1 MKVYL
6 IQHAKAASQEQDPSR
21 ALTEEGRRDMA
32 KVIDFVRR
40 LQLSVDCIQH
50 SGKKRAEQTAEL
62 LAGVVR
68 ASATTAR
75 EGLGPNDDVAAIESE
90 LNSAEQDTMIV
101 GHMPFLGRLASLLL
115 GGWES
120 SQTVAFRNGG
130 IVCLERNEE
139 SRWQIDWVVI
149 PQILG

>member
-6 IQHAKAASQEQDPSR
+6 VQHAKAASPEQDPSR
-21 ALTEEGRRDMA
+21 ALTEEGRRDME
-32 KVIDFVRR
+32 KVADFVRP
-40 LQLSVDCIQH
+40 LHLSAGCIQH

-62 LAGVVR
+62 LAAVVKTD
-68 ASATTAR
+68 ATTAR
-75 EGLGPNDDVAAIESE
+75 QGLGPNDDVLAIESE

-115 GGWES
+115 TGSES
-120 SQTVAFRNGG
+120 AETVRFRNGG
-130 IVCLERNEE
+130 IVCLERNEQG
-139 SRWQIDWVVI
+139 RWQIDWVVT